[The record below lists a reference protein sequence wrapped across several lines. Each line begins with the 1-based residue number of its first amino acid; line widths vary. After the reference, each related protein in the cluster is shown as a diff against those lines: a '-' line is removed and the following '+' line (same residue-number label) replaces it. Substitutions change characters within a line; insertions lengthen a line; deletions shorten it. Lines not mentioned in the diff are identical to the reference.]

1 MAASGI
7 VPERK
12 MTPELWQ
19 RLKSLFQA
27 ALEETTQDRAAFIEA
42 ACGGDLELKM
52 HLKRLLDAHQQSADS
67 RDAPLAH
74 INDFLD
80 DNGAPLQARQLALGG
95 VGIIRPM
102 IGQTIAHYRILEK
115 LGGGG
120 MGVVY
125 KAEDSS
131 LGRFVALKFLP
142 DDLAQVP
149 QALERFRR
157 EARAASAL
165 NHPHICTIYEIGEQ
179 DGQTFIAM
187 EFMEGAT
194 LKQRIAGKPL
204 PLDEVLAWG
213 IEIADAL
220 GAAHSKGIVHRDIK
234 PANIFVTDRG
244 HVKILDFGLAKLMPA
259 GATNLSVTKAVE
271 SEPLTQPGAAMGT
284 AVYMSPEQVRCEE
297 MDART
302 DLFSFGVVLYEMAT
316 GFLPFRGESIGVVAE
331 AILNR
336 TPVAPVRLNPDIP
349 PKLEEVIHKAL
360 EKDRKLRYQNAT
372 DLQTDLRRLVRDSS
386 RNQWDASPSQQEQAE
401 TKEQRP
407 IKTKTWK
414 AYYYVAAAA
423 LVLALAAAFLYR
435 RSSLDHAAAS
445 KEWEQLTFFRDSV
458 VYPALSSDGRML
470 AFIRGDNSFLP
481 LGELNSLFP
490 LGEIY
495 VKLLPGG
502 EPVQLTHD
510 STTKLAPSF
519 SPDNSQIAYSIVI
532 PFDTWEVPVLGGEPH
547 MLLPNA
553 SSLTWIEGGK
563 RLLFSEIKEGLH
575 MVVVTTDEG
584 RGNSRDVY
592 VPTGERS
599 MAHLSYLS
607 PDGRWVLVVEMSS
620 RGEILPCRIV
630 PFQGTN
636 DIKVVGPPNGPCISG
651 AWSPDGKWIYL
662 TARTDD
668 FHIWRQRFP
677 DGDPEQLTFG
687 PTSQEGIAMA
697 PDGKSLITS
706 VGSQDLTVW
715 LHDKDGDHQISSE
728 GNTSSPAFS
737 GDGRK
742 LYFLKANGQTRANE
756 LWSKELNSGKEER
769 VLPDYPILGYSVT
782 RDGKEL
788 AFAMK
793 DQSGHTNLWIAP
805 TSRRS
810 SPVRISSAAVEDSPF
825 FLPDG
830 DLVFRAIEGGSNFL
844 YRMKADGTGRRKIA
858 SGIWDITSVS
868 PDGRWVVAG
877 SGGSDKEQA
886 PGIKAFALDGS
897 ATVPLC
903 VTNCQVNWDLNG
915 KVAFLYFPEVHEGSY
930 AMPVMRDSGLPKIPL
945 TVTVR
950 IEDFANPKAITAVP
964 WYVQSAVNPSLY
976 AYTRQNTRRNLY
988 RIQLP

>member
-1 MAASGI
+1 
-7 VPERK
+7 

-19 RLKSLFQA
+19 RLKPLFQA
-27 ALEETTQDRAAFIEA
+27 ALEETTHDRAAFIEA

-74 INDFLD
+74 INNLLD
-80 DNGAPLQARQLALGG
+80 GNGAPLPAGDLAVG
-95 VGIIRPM
+95 VPLVRPIVRPM
-102 IGQTIAHYRILEK
+102 IGQTVSHYRILET

-125 KAEDSS
+125 KAQDFS
-131 LGRFVALKFLP
+131 LGRFAALKFLP
-142 DDLAQVP
+142 DELAQVP

-187 EFMEGAT
+187 EFMEGNT
-194 LKQRIAGKPL
+194 LKHRIAGKPL
-204 PLDEVLAWG
+204 PLDEALEWG

-244 HVKILDFGLAKLMPA
+244 QVKILDFGLAKWMPTA
-259 GATNLSVTKAVE
+259 AMPTDAE
-271 SEPLTQPGAAMGT
+271 SERLTQTGAAMGT
-284 AVYMSPEQVRCEE
+284 VVYMSPEQVRCEE
-297 MDART
+297 VDART
-302 DLFSFGVVLYEMAT
+302 DLFSFGVVLYEMVT
-316 GFLPFRGESIGVVAE
+316 GFVPFRGDSIGVVAE

-349 PKLEEVIHKAL
+349 QKLEDVISKAL
-360 EKDRKLRYQNAT
+360 EKDRKLRYQNAA
-372 DLQTDLRRLVRDSS
+372 DLQTDLRRLARDSS
-386 RNQWDASPSQQEQAE
+386 QSQWAASSSRQGQQETTELQ
-401 TKEQRP
+401 P
-407 IKTKTWK
+407 IKSKARN
-414 AYYYVAAAA
+414 AYYYLAAAA
-423 LVLALAAAFLYR
+423 LVLAIAAAFLFR
-435 RSSLDHAAAS
+435 RSSPDHGATS

-458 VYPALSSDGRML
+458 VYPALSWDGRML

-519 SPDNSQIAYSIVI
+519 SPDNSQIAYGIVI
-532 PFDTWEVPVLGGEPH
+532 PFDTWEVPVLGGQPH

-607 PDGRWVLVVEMSS
+607 PDGRWVLVVEMGS

-630 PFQGTN
+630 PFDGTN
-636 DIKVVGPPNGPCISG
+636 KIKLVGPPGGTCLSG
-651 AWSPDGKWIYL
+651 TWSPDGKWIYL

-737 GDGRK
+737 ADGRN

-810 SPVRISSAAVEDSPF
+810 SPVRIPSAAVEDSPF
-825 FLPDG
+825 FLPNG

-903 VTNCQVNWDLNG
+903 VTNCLVNWDLSG

-964 WYVQSAVNPSLY
+964 GYVQSAVNSSLY

>member
-1 MAASGI
+1 
-7 VPERK
+7 

-19 RLKSLFQA
+19 RLKPLFHA

-42 ACGGDLELKM
+42 ACGDDLELKM
-52 HLKRLLDAHQQSADS
+52 HLKRLLDADQQSADS
-67 RDAPLAH
+67 RDAPLAN
-74 INDFLD
+74 IRSFLD
-80 DNGAPLQARQLALGG
+80 DNGAPLQAGNVA
-95 VGIIRPM
+95 VGAVGM
-102 IGQTIAHYRILEK
+102 IGLNISHYRILEK

-131 LGRFVALKFLP
+131 LGRFAALKFLP
-142 DDLAQVP
+142 DELAELP

-179 DGQTFIAM
+179 NGQTFIAM
-187 EFMEGAT
+187 EFMEGTT
-194 LKQRIAGKPL
+194 LKHRIAGKPL

-220 GAAHSKGIVHRDIK
+220 GAAHCKGIVHRDIK
-234 PANIFVTDRG
+234 PANIFVTERG
-244 HVKILDFGLAKLMPA
+244 HVKVLDFGLAKLMPA
-259 GATNLSVTKAVE
+259 GATNSSVTKAIK

-284 AVYMSPEQVRCEE
+284 VVYMSPEQVRCE
-297 MDART
+297 DVDSRT
-302 DLFSFGVVLYEMAT
+302 DLFSFGVVLYEMVT
-316 GFLPFRGESIGVVAE
+316 GFVPFRGESIGVVAE

-336 TPVAPVRLNPDIP
+336 TPVAPVRLNPGIP
-349 PKLEEVIHKAL
+349 PRLEEIIHKAL

-372 DLQTDLRRLVRDSS
+372 DMQTDLRRLARDSS
-386 RNQWDASPSQQEQAE
+386 RIQSDTSPSRQGQQETEELQP
-401 TKEQRP
+401 TKSKAR
-407 IKTKTWK
+407 K
-414 AYYYVAAAA
+414 AYYYAAAA
-423 LVLALAAAFLYR
+423 AFVLAIAAAVFYR
-435 RSSLDHAAAS
+435 RSSPDLVATG
-445 KEWEQLTFFRDSV
+445 KEWEQLTFFRDSA
-458 VYPALSSDGRML
+458 VYPALSPDGRML
-470 AFIRGDNSFLP
+470 AFVRGDNSVLP
-481 LGELNSLFP
+481 LGDNNSLFS

-495 VKLLPGG
+495 VKLLPAG

-510 STTKLAPSF
+510 PTKGKLSPSF
-519 SPDNSQIAYSIVI
+519 SPDNSRIAYGVLM
-532 PFDTWEVPVLGGEPH
+532 PFETWEVPVLGGEPSL
-547 MLLPNA
+547 LLPNA

-563 RLLFSEIKEGLH
+563 RLLFSELKEGVH

-592 VPTGERS
+592 VPNGERS
-599 MAHLSYLS
+599 MAHHSYLS
-607 PDGRWVLVVEMSS
+607 PDGRWVLVVEMGS

-630 PFQGTN
+630 PFDGTN
-636 DIKVVGPPNGPCISG
+636 HIKLVGPPNGTCLAG

-668 FHIWRQRFP
+668 LHIWRQRFP

-737 GDGRK
+737 SDGRN
-742 LYFLKANGQTRANE
+742 LYFLKSNGQMRGNE
-756 LWSKELNSGKEER
+756 LWIKELNSGKVEK
-769 VLPDYPILGYSVT
+769 VLPDYPILGYSVS

-825 FLPDG
+825 FLPNG
-830 DLVFRAIEGGSNFL
+830 ELIFRAIEGGSNFL
-844 YRMKADGTGRRKIA
+844 YRMKTDGTGRRKITPA
-858 SGIWDITSVS
+858 RIVDVNSVS

-877 SGGSDKEQA
+877 AQNSGEEA
-886 PGIKAFALDGS
+886 PRLIEAFAPDGS
-897 ATVPLC
+897 ATVRLC
-903 VTNCQVNWDLNG
+903 AAYCQLIWDMSGKFVYLN
-915 KVAFLYFPEVHEGSY
+915 FPAAPHGGSY
-930 AMPVMRDSGLPKIPL
+930 VLPVMQDSGLPKIPL
-945 TVTVR
+945 AETPR
-950 IEDFANPKAITAVP
+950 IEDFPNPKAVVALS
-964 WYVQSAVNPSLY
+964 WYVQSAVSPSVY
-976 AYTRQNTRRNLY
+976 AYTRENTRRNLY